1 VHRQTIVIVLVVV
14 QGRCQA
20 TADISWLITFAIYL
34 LIVTVPTHVE
44 ITHPVEA
51 FEALHIEIA

>member
-14 QGRCQA
+14 QGRCQT
-20 TADISWLITFAIYL
+20 TAYISWLITFAIDL

-44 ITHPVEA
+44 ITHPVKA